1 MTMAMA
7 LSSCGAASPP
17 QLRSEAVGP
26 TDLAPPA
33 SVAATAV
40 ETTERTATA
49 AERQAGE
56 DARVGIDASGAG
68 RVTQGATSVDPDA
81 QGTIVAHAIADQIV
95 AYDAPDSSAAVVSTF
110 DNPTEHGGPLVFAA
124 KARPVDGW
132 LEVLLPI
139 RPNGSTGWIKEE
151 DVDLS
156 INPYRIEINASQ
168 YSLTV
173 YRYGR
178 EQMSTIVAIG
188 NGDTPTPIGT
198 FYLIELLR
206 PSNPNGAYGPFAY
219 GLSGYSETLES
230 FNGGDGVIGIHGTN
244 RADQLG
250 QDVSHGCIRVANPT
264 ITEMT
269 KFLPL
274 GTPVVI
280 TRDA

>member
-1 MTMAMA
+1 MTLVASA
-7 LSSCGAASPP
+7 CGATVDA
-17 QLRSEAVGP
+17 QLRSEAASPADLEPP
-26 TDLAPPA
+26 TT
-33 SVAATAV
+33 VAATVV
-40 ETTERTATA
+40 ETSARPITE

-56 DARVGIDASGAG
+56 DSQAGIDASAAG
-68 RVTQGATSVDPDA
+68 RLTQGAAAVDPDA
-81 QGTIVAHAIADQIV
+81 QGTIVAHVITDEIS
-95 AYDAPDSSAAVVSTF
+95 AYELPDTSAPLVETF

-132 LEVLLPI
+132 LEVMLPI
-139 RPNGSTGWIKEE
+139 RPNGSTGWIQADK
-151 DVDLS
+151 VDLT
-156 INPYRIEINASQ
+156 INPYRIEINASE
-168 YSLTV
+168 YLLTV

-178 EQMSTIVAIG
+178 ELMSTIVAIG
-188 NGDTPTPIGT
+188 NGDTPTPIGE

-206 PSNPNGAYGPFAY
+206 PSNPDGAYGPFAY

-269 KFLPL
+269 QFLPL

-280 TRDA
+280 FRNA

>member
-1 MTMAMA
+1 
-7 LSSCGAASPP
+7 
-17 QLRSEAVGP
+17 V
-26 TDLAPPA
+26 D
-33 SVAATAV
+33 ATAV
-40 ETTERTATA
+40 ETTEKPITAS
-49 AERQAGE
+49 ERQAGE
-56 DARVGIDASGAG
+56 NARVGIDASAGG

-81 QGTIVAHAIADQIV
+81 QGTIVAHAITDRIV
-95 AYDAPDSSAAVVSTF
+95 AYEAPDPSAAVVSEF

-124 KARPVDGW
+124 EARPVDGW

-156 INPYRIEINASQ
+156 INPYRIEVNASQ
-168 YSLTV
+168 YSLTI

-178 EQMSTIVAIG
+178 EQMSTTVAIG
-188 NGDTPTPIGT
+188 NGDTPTPIGK